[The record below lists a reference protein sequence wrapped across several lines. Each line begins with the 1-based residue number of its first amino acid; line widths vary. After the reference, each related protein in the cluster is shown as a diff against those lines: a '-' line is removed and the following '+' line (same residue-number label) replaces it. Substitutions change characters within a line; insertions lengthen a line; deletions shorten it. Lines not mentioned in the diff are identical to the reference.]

1 MSSLRDDEALGSV
14 VPAPEGASALD
25 APDARTA
32 PAPPAEDAVAAVL
45 RTLRHP
51 HSLAL
56 HLQPIVDLARGT
68 VVGHE
73 VLSRFAGV
81 GPEEVFAAAEAVGRG
96 AALDGLVL
104 ERAVGLRS
112 ELPDDQFVTVN
123 ASPLRWTEPAWLDR
137 VAAVAERHGG
147 LSRVVM
153 ELTEHIPY
161 ADMPAVQRGLAQ
173 LRALGGMVALDD
185 AGTGYSG
192 LLQLSEL
199 RPDIVKAD
207 RALVTA
213 VDLDPVKS
221 SLIELLGTYAGR
233 LDAWLLAEGVETANE
248 LSALVRLG
256 VPLGQGFHLGRPG
269 PAPLDLPEPVRE
281 RLRQHHHDRAMAD
294 TIAGVVSTPV
304 LLRDGDFPLPSG
316 SGLAVVV
323 DEHGGPVAVLVDGTP
338 AGRRPVTLRAH
349 LTEPVVEVARRAM
362 SRDPQHRFD
371 PVLAVDA
378 RGRVAGAVTLEEL
391 VLHLARL
398 PPLDRSP

>member
-1 MSSLRDDEALGSV
+1 MSTLRGDEAV
-14 VPAPEGASALD
+14 DAAVPPPVRPPALEG
-25 APDARTA
+25 A
-32 PAPPAEDAVAAVL
+32 PAPGAPTEDAVAAVL

-51 HSLAL
+51 DSLAL

-73 VLSRFAGV
+73 VLSRFGGA
-81 GPEEVFAAAEAVGRG
+81 GPEEVFAAAEALGRG

-104 ERAVGLRS
+104 ERAVELRS
-112 ELPDDQFVTVN
+112 GLTEDQFVTVN
-123 ASPLRWTEPAWLDR
+123 ASPLRWSEPAWLEHVSEVSR
-137 VAAVAERHGG
+137 RHGG
-147 LSRVVM
+147 LRRVVM

-161 ADMPAVQRGLAQ
+161 DDMPAVQRGLAH
-173 LRALGGMVALDD
+173 LRSLGGMVALDD

-192 LLQLSEL
+192 LLQMSEL

-213 VDLDPVKS
+213 VDLDPVRS
-221 SLIELLGTYAGR
+221 ALIELLGTYAGR

-256 VPLGQGFHLGRPG
+256 VPLGQGYHLGRPG
-269 PAPLDLPEPVRE
+269 PEPVEVPEEVRE
-281 RLRQHHHDRAMAD
+281 RIRQHSHDRAMAD
-294 TIAGVVSTPV
+294 TIAGVVSTPALV
-304 LLRDGDFPLPSG
+304 RDGEALPPHG
-316 SGLAVVV
+316 PGVAVVV
-323 DEHGGPVAVLVDGTP
+323 DEDGAPVAVLVDGTP

-349 LTEPVVEVARRAM
+349 LAEPVVEVARRAM

-398 PPLDRSP
+398 PGP